1 MSKRGKEM
9 TIFDYLQKN
18 YGAVVYRDEAGN
30 AYIDGLQEIFLYGA
44 IEAGRDI
51 AADTVTYMLSK
62 ELFEKHSEI
71 EIAITEDESVNAI
84 EGVRRPYYRMRGVP
98 VTREQAFDLI
108 RRTDNFFSS
117 EIEAIGNDDEFVECL
132 NFDNWLIMKN
142 HYPAGYGWIHTDG
155 TVGTNGITQ
164 KFPTVSEFI
173 EEWYN
178 KLFAFP
184 YLDLII
190 AVTWCDETPGS
201 YDSESALNRNFKAG
215 IRLGIYVHDRKLE
228 ILNEDDALEKY
239 KEYDKLYGTPPEKF
253 EPEYYQEHNI
263 VQVDLPYLKK
273 CMEAYGLNADEE
285 LAKVKEYTYRDCKKM
300 EP

>member
-1 MSKRGKEM
+1 M

>member
-1 MSKRGKEM
+1 M
-9 TIFDYLQKN
+9 TIFDYLQKH
-18 YGAVVYRDEAGN
+18 YGANVYRDEAGN
-30 AYIDGLQEIFLYGA
+30 AYIDGLQETFLYGA

-51 AADTVTYMLSK
+51 STDTVTYMLPK

-71 EIAITEDESVNAI
+71 EIIITEDESINEI
-84 EGVRRPYYRMRGVP
+84 EGVRRPCYRMRGVP

-108 RRTDNFFSS
+108 RRTDNFFGF
-117 EIEAIGNDDEFVECL
+117 EIEAIENDDEFIGCL
-132 NFDNWLIMKN
+132 NFDNWLITKN
-142 HYPAGYGWIHTDG
+142 HYPVGYGWIHTDG

-164 KFPTVSEFI
+164 KFPTVNEFV

-190 AVTWCDETPGS
+190 AVTLWDETPGS
-201 YDSESALNRNFKAG
+201 CDKKSAWDKNFKAA
-215 IRLGIYVHDRKLE
+215 ICLGIYVHDRKLE

-239 KEYDKLYGTPPEKF
+239 KEYDKLYGTPHEKF

-263 VQVDLPYLKK
+263 TQVDLPYLKK
-273 CMEAYGLNADEE
+273 CIEAYGLNADEE
-285 LAKVKEYTYRDCKKM
+285 LAKVKEYISDTRPITWDV
-300 EP
+300 